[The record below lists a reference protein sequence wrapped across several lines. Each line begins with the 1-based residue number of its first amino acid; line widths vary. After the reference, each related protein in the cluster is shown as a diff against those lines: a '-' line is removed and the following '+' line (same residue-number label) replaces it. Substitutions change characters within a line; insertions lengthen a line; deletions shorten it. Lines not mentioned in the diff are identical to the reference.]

1 MGVLLNPRV
10 DPYYF
15 ASSGHYSVTH
25 SSVPCRT
32 IKFMNKW
39 LLRLLRQATKKVRPK
54 FSALLIREIAYR
66 AKRARNQHGFI
77 RKIKIYAN
85 WTARSL
91 QQTGRVPTRAIRN
104 FVKAVKILAEIW
116 SFVVNALSQ
125 ASRQPRIRLLF
136 WLKPFLH
143 RSRVSQRIEL
153 LFQEVKCRLIEEYW
167 PPTRQRCD
175 FITAPAIN

>member
-1 MGVLLNPRV
+1 
-10 DPYYF
+10 
-15 ASSGHYSVTH
+15 
-25 SSVPCRT
+25 
-32 IKFMNKW
+32 MNKW
-39 LLRLLRQATKKVRPK
+39 LLRLLKQATKKVRPT

-66 AKRARNQHGFI
+66 AKRARNQRGFT
-77 RKIKIYAN
+77 RKIKIYTK
-85 WTARSL
+85 WTAYSL
-91 QQTGRVPTRAIRN
+91 QQTGQGSKAWIAK

-116 SFVVNALSQ
+116 SYVADAVSQ

-143 RSRVSQRIEL
+143 RNQVSQRIEL

-175 FITAPAIN
+175 FITAFAIN